1 MEYEDRRTIATPEGV
16 QLALPLAG
24 IATRFMALMLDLLI
38 GFGVAMIL
46 LMAAAVVAN
55 AIAAIVAASLLL
67 VFYIGYHVL
76 FEVAGGGR
84 TVGKRAA
91 GLRVVMDGGAPVGL
105 RASLIRNLMRLIE
118 GLPLFYMPGDRQRAR
133 DPRQPAPRRPCRRH
147 ARGPRGE
154 GATTAVHPRGR
165 RRSRP
170 SATRAGTSRRSATTN
185 RPPCAPSWS
194 GAANSTRARAPRSP
208 RNWRAACARW
218 SPACVPA

>member
-38 GFGVAMIL
+38 GFGVAFIL

-118 GLPLFYMPGDRQRAR
+118 GLPLFYMPAIITALSTRDNQRLGDLAAGTLVVREMK
-133 DPRQPAPRRPCRRH
+133 AP
-147 ARGPRGE
+147 
-154 GATTAVHPRGR
+154 TTAALLPGR

-170 SATRAGTSRRSATTN
+170 STTRAGTSRRSATTS
-185 RPPCAPSWS
+185 RPPSAPSWS

-208 RNWRAACARW
+208 RSWRAACARW
-218 SPACVPA
+218 WPACVPA